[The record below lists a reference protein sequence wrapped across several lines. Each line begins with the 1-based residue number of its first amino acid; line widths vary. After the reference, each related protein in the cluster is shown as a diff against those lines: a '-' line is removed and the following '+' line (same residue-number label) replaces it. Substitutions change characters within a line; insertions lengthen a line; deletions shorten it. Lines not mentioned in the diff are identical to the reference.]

1 MLNFK
6 RKYSVQKVTHLNVN
20 TCHSKRHCC
29 RSQSYLGLYLNN
41 VLLPILRTFTGCLQ
55 YVGHLCVAELPRVL
69 LPFNDFA
76 HLKKKHYDK
85 TITWCTRCRAEIT
98 KDENVTSIGKYI
110 GLESLPDCRQGQ
122 AV

>member
-1 MLNFK
+1 MWTLATRKGIVVEAKVILAYTLIMLSSLSWGRLQVAF
-6 RKYSVQKVTHLNVN
+6 SMLA
-20 TCHSKRHCC
+20 TCVSL
-29 RSQSYLGLYLNN
+29 SFLGYFC
-41 VLLPILRTFTGCLQ
+41 PSMILHTW
-55 YVGHLCVAELPRVL
+55 
-69 LPFNDFA
+69 
-76 HLKKKHYDK
+76 KKKHYDK